1 MKVLVINAGSSS
13 LKYQLL
19 DMNDESV
26 IAKGGCE
33 RIGLEGA
40 FLVHKANG
48 KETKIEKEMPDHSV
62 AIDLVLN
69 TLTDKEVGVIKSIS
83 EIDAFGHRVL
93 HGGEIFTEPTLVTDE
108 VIEKLKSIIDL
119 GPLHMKANIM
129 GVEACR
135 KVQPNIPN
143 VLVFDTSFHRT
154 MPKTSYLYALP
165 YNWYEDYKVR
175 RYGFHGS
182 SHRYVSEIM
191 IKLLNKPA
199 EDTKIVTCHLGN
211 GSSVS
216 AVKGGKCLDTS
227 MGLTPLEG
235 IIMGTR
241 CGDIDPAIL
250 EFVMNKTGMNITEMT
265 NALNKKSGLLGISGI
280 SSDMRDLVEAMKTN
294 DRAKLALEML
304 AYRVKKYIGAY
315 TASIGGVDAVVFT
328 AGIGEYTPEL
338 REMIM
343 NNMEY
348 LGIKFDNEA
357 NYNAKRGAIT
367 EISAKDSKVKVYIIP
382 TNEELVIARDTIN
395 LVK

>member
-33 RIGLEGA
+33 RIGIEGS

-48 KETKIEKEMPDHSV
+48 KETKIEKAMPDHSV

-199 EDTKIVTCHLGN
+199 EETKIVTCHLGN

-294 DRAKLALEML
+294 ERAKLALEML

-315 TASIGGVDAVVFT
+315 TASMGGVDAVVFT